1 MSDFVYRVTLIDTKA
16 LKTSLS
22 FALSDT
28 VYADAV
34 TAIGLFATALGLVT
48 DANIYSEHLIEV
60 ISGGVA
66 LPADADITDEALVV
80 TYLSGAAEVPK
91 YWNLRIPAPVDGLF
105 NADGVT
111 VDITDTDLVD
121 LVLNIAT
128 NCFVSDGEVVDVSV
142 DDGISHGFWRS
153 VKKSTA

>member
-1 MSDFVYRVTLIDTKA
+1 MSEFVYRVTLIDTKA
-16 LKTSLS
+16 LKSTLS

-48 DANIYSEHLIEV
+48 DANIYSEHLVEI

-91 YWNLRIPAPVDGLF
+91 FWNLRIPAPVAGVFESDGI
-105 NADGVT
+105 T
-111 VDITDTDLVD
+111 VDKTDADLID
-121 LVLNIAT
+121 LILNLAT
-128 NCFVSDGEVVDVSV
+128 NMYVSDGEVIDTTQ
-142 DDGISHGFWRS
+142 DDGINHGFWRS